1 VRPDANPYEAIGS
14 GLDGDVLLAG
24 RRAMAAE
31 VERLMHFFSRAEGCA
46 SSNGGCANPP
56 LLGLGRSRHLGWA
69 T

>member
-31 VERLMHFFSRAEGCA
+31 VERLMHFFSRAEGWRPA
-46 SSNGGCANPP
+46 
-56 LLGLGRSRHLGWA
+56 
-69 T
+69 